1 MRSKWWTAAAFSVA
15 LFAAGCTPEARQ
27 DVGQAGEKMGQAT
40 EKSAQGTAEAVS
52 KAGEKMEAGAQKA
65 AEATKEGAQQV
76 GEAVGGAAKQV
87 GKPMQ
92 MTPTVKGALVADK
105 QIDASTLNVDTDVNT
120 KTVTIKGT
128 QPTAQ
133 KKALVTQVAAKAVK
147 EADPSYKVVNQV
159 TVLPPKS

>member
-27 DVGQAGEKMGQAT
+27 DVSQAGEKMGQAT
-40 EKSAQGTAEAVS
+40 EKSAQGTAEAMK
-52 KAGEKMEAGAQKA
+52 KAGEKMETGAEKA
-65 AEATKEGAQQV
+65 AQATKEGAQQV
-76 GEAVGGAAKQV
+76 GEAVGGAAK
-87 GKPMQ
+87 PMQ
-92 MTPTVKGALVADK
+92 MTPKVKGALVADK

-128 QPTAQ
+128 QATAQ

-159 TVLPPKS
+159 TVAPPKS